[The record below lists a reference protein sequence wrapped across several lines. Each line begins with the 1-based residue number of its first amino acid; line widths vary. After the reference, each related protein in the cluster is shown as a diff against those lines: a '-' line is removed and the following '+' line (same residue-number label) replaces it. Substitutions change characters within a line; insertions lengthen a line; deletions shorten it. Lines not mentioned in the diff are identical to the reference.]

1 MIQNKVAVVTGGG
14 GGIGRSLSSLFA
26 RHGINVAVAGRTMDK
41 LQATVTEIEAQG
53 VKGLA
58 IQADVSIPADVDRI
72 FDQVMDTFG
81 RVDILVNNAGATH
94 PAVSIIDL
102 DLSYMD
108 EVINTDFKGVYLCSR
123 RAGKEMIRQKGGSVI
138 NIASMTAVVSLP
150 FVIQAPMK
158 SAVVKLTTILA
169 REWARHK
176 VRVNSVAPGYV
187 ITPGL
192 QEIFDKGERD
202 PSLILKLVPMHT
214 FIEPEDVAQAVL
226 FLTSDKARYIT
237 GINLTID
244 AGWTS
249 DGGWAAYPIG
259 QES

>member
-1 MIQNKVAVVTGGG
+1 MIQNKVVVITGGG
-14 GGIGRSLSSLFA
+14 GGIGRSMSLLFA
-26 RHGINVAVAGRTMDK
+26 RHGIDVAVAGRTLDK
-41 LQATVTEIEAQG
+41 LQATVAEIKAQG
-53 VKGLA
+53 GKGLA

-72 FDQVMDTFG
+72 FDQTMETFG

-94 PAVSIIDL
+94 PALSIIDL

-123 RAGKEMIRQKGGSVI
+123 RAGREMIRQKGGCVI
-138 NIASMTAVVSLP
+138 NIASMTALVSLP
-150 FVIQAPMK
+150 FVLQGPMK

-176 VRVNSVAPGYV
+176 VRVNSIAPGYV
-187 ITPGL
+187 MTPGL
-192 QEIFDKGERD
+192 KELIDKGERD
-202 PSLILKLVPMHT
+202 PSLILERVPMHA
-214 FIEPEDVAQAVL
+214 FIEPEDVAQAAL
-226 FLTSDKARYIT
+226 FLSSDEARYIT
-237 GINLTID
+237 GINLTVD